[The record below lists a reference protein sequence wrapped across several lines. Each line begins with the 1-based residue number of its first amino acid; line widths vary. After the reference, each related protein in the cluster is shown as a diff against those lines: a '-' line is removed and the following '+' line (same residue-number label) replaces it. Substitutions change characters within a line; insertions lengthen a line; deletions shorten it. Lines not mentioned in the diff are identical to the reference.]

1 MVICIEQFNCI
12 FGEFYRNQTKPG
24 LSPFNNCILIDD
36 YFFCKKWHFRL
47 FRSIIFSPFTIAKF
61 VVKSPLKI
69 LALCHIYRKKYNYCW
84 LFLVHCHGNI
94 SVVCCAGVS
103 VCAGNWIKSNHG
115 SRPLSP
121 PSISPPNFPK
131 LKPFTYFA
139 RLKKN
144 SCLLESVIVSLG
156 YSGLFWRFLS

>member
-1 MVICIEQFNCI
+1 MVTCIEQFNCI

-24 LSPFNNCILIDD
+24 SSPFDNCILIDD
-36 YFFCKKWHFRL
+36 YFFCNKWHFRL

-121 PSISPPNFPK
+121 
-131 LKPFTYFA
+131 LPFLHQTS
-139 RLKKN
+139 RNWNRLLILQDLKKN